1 MSSVNQWLPVNP
13 SPSRDSAKVSYDAH
27 LHGILLS
34 TLVQTTKVVRQLVCM
49 IRSYKVDINGGTE
62 GDLIVMAVLNS
73 VDNMM
78 TSQLPHRI
86 RRRVYRRDSQPLAVH
101 DINDQQNT
109 VGIGVKT
116 SLNRYNFA
124 NVETAILV
132 LR

>member
-34 TLVQTTKVVRQLVCM
+34 TIVQTTKVVRQLVCM

-73 VDNMM
+73 VDDMM

-109 VGIGVKT
+109 VGI
-116 SLNRYNFA
+116 
-124 NVETAILV
+124 
-132 LR
+132 